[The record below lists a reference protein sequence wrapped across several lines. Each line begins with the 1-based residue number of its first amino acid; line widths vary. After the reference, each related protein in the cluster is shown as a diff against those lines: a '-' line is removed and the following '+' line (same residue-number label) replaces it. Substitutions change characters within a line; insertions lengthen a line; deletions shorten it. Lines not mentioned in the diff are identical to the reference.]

1 MKPAEGFLSA
11 KQAAAYVGYQ
21 PAPERAED
29 GTRNTARED
38 PQMRAFYA
46 WASNHGVTKHRR
58 GRCLLFTRVDLDR
71 AIGRSTDEHDDQRRT
86 RMERMAQL
94 ARQHAA
100 GEDVH
105 A

>member
-1 MKPAEGFLSA
+1 MKPADGFLNTR
-11 KQAAAYVGYQ
+11 QAAAYIGYS
-21 PAPERAED
+21 PAPEFDAD
-29 GTRNTARED
+29 GKRNLARSD
-38 PQMRAFYA
+38 LAIKAFYEYVTR
-46 WASNHGVTKHRR
+46 HGVTKHRR